1 MLQFIVHFVSLI
13 VVLNQNAQ
21 SFIEKLSHQNPTD
34 VRIVAEKIPIASGF
48 NWIIV
53 ILWIQNH
60 RNLRWLFLDLIIQQF
75 ACFKHSIPTISK
87 ERANFLKC
95 FAATNRRKR
104 HSNINQFRLS
114 NYIDSIIIRNFHSH
128 TDDWFIKMNSRCYD
142 ELCYH
147 MPYAICAIWNSDTKV
162 KMEFSSNYRQ
172 FSFTCIIFHMISRF
186 WNVCWSWL
194 SAISSSFP

>member
-34 VRIVAEKIPIASGF
+34 VRIVAEKISIASGF

-60 RNLRWLFLDLIIQQF
+60 RNLRWLLLDLIIQQF

-114 NYIDSIIIRNFHSH
+114 NYIDCIIIRNFHSH
-128 TDDWFIKMNSRCYD
+128 TYVWLIDLLRWTRGVMTNYVTIC
-142 ELCYH
+142 H
-147 MPYAICAIWNSDTKV
+147 MPYAQFGIQTPRSKWNFPQTIH
-162 KMEFSSNYRQ
+162 
-172 FSFTCIIFHMISRF
+172 SFRLH
-186 WNVCWSWL
+186 V
-194 SAISSSFP
+194 SFFL

>member
-1 MLQFIVHFVSLI
+1 MHRNSINLMQDSQMVIQCHYLAPIYSPFRKLNRCFKPKCSKFYWEIVTSKSNRRSNCSRKI
-13 VVLNQNAQ
+13 
-21 SFIEKLSHQNPTD
+21 S
-34 VRIVAEKIPIASGF
+34 VALGF

-60 RNLRWLFLDLIIQQF
+60 RNLRWLLLDLIIQQF

-142 ELCYH
+142 EVCYH
-147 MPYAICAIWNSDTKV
+147 MPYAQFGIQTPRSKWNFPQTID
-162 KMEFSSNYRQ
+162 
-172 FSFTCIIFHMISRF
+172 SFRLH
-186 WNVCWSWL
+186 
-194 SAISSSFP
+194 ISSFL